1 MMTKN
6 IRNRDVITLS
16 KANGLWAGLE
26 AVQKR
31 LDWLNDKKYSM
42 MQVMNGMPSAHNKKG
57 LDDLMADIDE
67 VQREME
73 EERQEF
79 FRAIAAAQKILKNI
93 GNLNMRTFVRMKYYN
108 CEPDSMIQKQM
119 GMSRK
124 QFESACENIENAP
137 CMGKVRWE
145 EKYRLVENPNFGA
158 REIGEG
164 SGNENGIIFSGA
176 EEKAGK
182 AENKGFVADEHKG

>member
-1 MMTKN
+1 MMTKK

-42 MQVMNGMPSAHNKKG
+42 TQVMNGMPSAHTKKG
-57 LDDLMADIDE
+57 LDDLYADIDE

-79 FRAIAAAQKILKNI
+79 FRAIAAAQKILKGI
-93 GNLNMRTFVRMKYYN
+93 ENLNMRTFVRMKYYH
-108 CEPDSMIQKQM
+108 CEPDSYIQKQM

-124 QFESACENIENAP
+124 QFESACESIENAP

-145 EKYRLVENPNFGA
+145 EKYRLAENP
-158 REIGEG
+158 E
-164 SGNENGIIFSGA
+164 
-176 EEKAGK
+176 
-182 AENKGFVADEHKG
+182 